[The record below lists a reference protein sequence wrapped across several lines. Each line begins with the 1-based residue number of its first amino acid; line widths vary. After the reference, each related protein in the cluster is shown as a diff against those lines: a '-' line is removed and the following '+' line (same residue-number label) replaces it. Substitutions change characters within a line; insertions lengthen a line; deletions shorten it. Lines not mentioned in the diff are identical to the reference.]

1 MQGRATLPSPT
12 SGLAEREGGGAEK
25 RVGAGVCAHCGK
37 RGRSRVLKRGEGREL
52 EDTASSGS
60 AWSLPGGE
68 RSPGHIPT
76 PVSSHPQTG
85 LHMALPWG
93 VPVLTPCP
101 GPGRPEPNPAPSGCH
116 RQSAAQEEE

>member
-1 MQGRATLPSPT
+1 MVLRRSLYGKFCHLSYYE
-12 SGLAEREGGGAEK
+12 SERRNSQKLG
-25 RVGAGVCAHCGK
+25 CQ
-37 RGRSRVLKRGEGREL
+37 VLKRGEGREL

-101 GPGRPEPNPAPSGCH
+101 GPGRLEPNPAPSGCH